1 MHATVELKSGETIM
15 PVRIYR
21 IRGGYR
27 LLVTAGRSVWQEFG
41 GNYTLLAT
49 GQDWRDRCPLDDTIT
64 RANACRAANFWGR
77 GNGI

>member
-21 IRGGYR
+21 VRGGYR

-41 GNYTLLAT
+41 GSYTLLAT
-49 GQDWRDRCPLDDTIT
+49 GQTWRDRCPLDDTIN
-64 RANACRAANFWGR
+64 RANACRVANFDGTF
-77 GNGI
+77 G

>member
-21 IRGGYR
+21 VRGGYR

-41 GNYTLLAT
+41 GSYTLLAT
-49 GQDWRDRCPLDDTIT
+49 GQTWRDRCPLDDTIN
-64 RANACRAANFWGR
+64 RANAFRVANFQGHS
-77 GNGI
+77 NGI